1 MPNVPIK
8 SEDTPELIGQ
18 IIDIF
23 EDFLSEHNVTLDNPE
38 IAEAIAQGASPEET
52 AVIYDSDYD
61 QLQEALETTLRN
73 WSLIP

>member
-52 AVIYDSDYD
+52 AVIYGSAYD